1 MTGRACSGFFVWGG
15 FFMNFMFFLNS
26 TALGVALAMDAFSV
40 SMANGLKEVKM
51 QKKRM
56 FQCL

>member
-15 FFMNFMFFLNS
+15 FFMNFMFFVNS
-26 TALGVALAMDAFSV
+26 AALGVALAMDAFSV

-51 QKKRM
+51 RKKRM
-56 FQCL
+56 QCH